1 MAKNALITSVLLGT
15 SLAVSAAV
23 DITGNYEGT
32 FTDTSGA
39 TFTQDLDLQLVGGSD
54 AAKVTVLMEDL
65 TGGSTLTA
73 NQVFIETSIEGLG
86 LKAGNYKNQNGSG
99 LMQAESAAANQFE
112 LSGEYQGMKLAA
124 AQVSG
129 QGKVTMDASV
139 NVAGAEVSVQNLNN
153 SDRFIRVVAEFF
165 GIGMEVE
172 TQKAAGGRNTA
183 VAASVTTPL
192 TETASVTAT
201 LVGVSVEDAS
211 AVTQDDGIL
220 EDISDATKD
229 VVGAVVTVSTAS
241 GNVTGKVIDKNDTMT
256 YLAELEKGVM
266 TYGYSKTEAVDGVFS
281 AKIKVAF

>member
-183 VAASVTTPL
+183 VAASVT
-192 TETASVTAT
+192 AT